1 MESTGALRLPFAC
14 AFSGLSEPSL
24 MQCEMMFFRVDT
36 SAAAGTSPPTSI
48 SFPSLGMLVTSRTP
62 SLGTGMMSGN
72 EKGLIHVFF
81 SSAPA
86 KIRSRTVSSSE
97 ES

>member
-48 SFPSLGMLVTSRTP
+48 SFGD
-62 SLGTGMMSGN
+62 
-72 EKGLIHVFF
+72 
-81 SSAPA
+81 
-86 KIRSRTVSSSE
+86 
-97 ES
+97 